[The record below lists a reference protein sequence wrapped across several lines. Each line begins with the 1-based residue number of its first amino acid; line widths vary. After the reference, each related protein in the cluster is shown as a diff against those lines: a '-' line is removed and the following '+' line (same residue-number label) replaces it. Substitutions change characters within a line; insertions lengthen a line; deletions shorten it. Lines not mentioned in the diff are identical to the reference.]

1 MADAPLIS
9 VVVPAHNAG
18 SSLGKCIDALMA
30 SDLPRAQW
38 ELIVVDDASTDET
51 TELVQR
57 ADVCIRLD
65 GAPHGPAFARNR
77 GAESARAEVIA
88 FVDADVCVHPDA
100 LRRFLDRLDR
110 RSQLSAVFGSYDDNP
125 TAPSASSRYRNL
137 LHHYAHKTSSGQTE
151 SFWAGLGAIRAK
163 DFSDVGKFNERRYT
177 SPQIEDVELGY
188 RLRNTG
194 RRILLDP
201 EILGTHLKEWTIPGI
216 VRTDLLQRGVPWV
229 RLLLQRGPATA
240 AGGPSMG
247 PLEMASVGLVG
258 LTLVLVILWAVTR
271 RIEFLAMA
279 VGAVGI
285 SIALSARFHFWIWA
299 TGGPRI
305 GIASIPLYLLY
316 KLISVISVVA
326 GTVVFLVRDSNVD
339 ADVSASRTK
348 PARTFAGLASGEAG
362 SRAIAFI
369 ATAYIA
375 RRLGVSAFGYL
386 GFATAVVAYFGTAL
400 SAGISEIGARE
411 VARRPDEAR
420 SIAAGG
426 TFIRLLGALAG
437 VMAVVAISSF
447 APGPTI
453 AKIVVALT
461 GFSLVS
467 LALDTSW
474 VYKGLGSTPRVGA
487 ALMLSQLIG
496 TALLI
501 LLIRAPEH
509 VARVP
514 LIQFG
519 ADLLAAGF
527 LAVPLLSTE
536 WLRPRLR
543 EGIRLVRQS
552 GLITMTRILRTFI
565 VSIDVVLLGI
575 MTTSAQVGLYSA
587 AYRIVF
593 FVMALTYA
601 SHISWLPIVTRTVID
616 GEDVKRPFA
625 GSLRL
630 SLAVTMPFVIGGLLI
645 APQLLSAVFGD
656 AYAPAATAL
665 KLLLLSLLFVAVHGT
680 TRNLFLAHDGL
691 GIETAIMSVGVLLN
705 VALNLYL
712 IPRYGLNGAGFA
724 TAAAEGFVLI
734 GCAIAIGRF
743 GLRLTLKPLVAPAI
757 AGALM
762 AAGIIAIGVDSPVVL
777 SILVGATIYAG
788 SLVLLSR
795 STT

>member
-1 MADAPLIS
+1 
-9 VVVPAHNAG
+9 V
-18 SSLGKCIDALMA
+18 
-30 SDLPRAQW
+30 
-38 ELIVVDDASTDET
+38 
-51 TELVQR
+51 
-57 ADVCIRLD
+57 
-65 GAPHGPAFARNR
+65 
-77 GAESARAEVIA
+77 
-88 FVDADVCVHPDA
+88 FVDADVCVHGDA
-100 LRRFLDRLDR
+100 LRRFVEILG
-110 RSQLSAVFGSYDDNP
+110 QTPEVSAVFGSYDDNP
-125 TAPSASSRYRNL
+125 TGISVSSRYRNL
-137 LHHYAHKTSSGQTE
+137 LHHYAHKAGAGETE

-163 DFSDVGKFNERRYT
+163 DFHHAGRFNERRYT

-188 RLRNTG
+188 RLRKSG
-194 RRILLDP
+194 KRILLDP
-201 EILGTHLKEWTIPGI
+201 EILGTHLKEWTVPGI

-229 RLLLQRGPATA
+229 RLLLERGPATA

-247 PLEMASVGLVG
+247 PSEIASVSLVG
-258 LTLVLVILWAVTR
+258 LAVLLLILWAFTQ
-271 RIEFLAMA
+271 RIEFLAA
-279 VGAVGI
+279 AAAAVGI
-285 SIALSARFHFWIWA
+285 SIALSARFHLWIWT
-299 TGGPRI
+299 TGGPRV

-316 KLISVISVVA
+316 KLISVVSVVA
-326 GTVVFLVRDSNVD
+326 GSVVFLLRDSDVE
-339 ADVSASRTK
+339 ADVVNPRSK
-348 PARTFAGLASGEAG
+348 PARSFAGLASGEAG
-362 SRAIAFI
+362 SRAVAFV

-386 GFATAVVAYFGTAL
+386 GFASAVVAYFGTAL
-400 SAGISEIGARE
+400 SAGISEIGSRE

-437 VMAVVAISSF
+437 VMVVVAISSF

-453 AKIVVALT
+453 AKVVVALT
-461 GFSLVS
+461 GFSLVAF
-467 LALDTSW
+467 ALDTSW
-474 VYKGLGSTPRVGA
+474 VYKGLGSTPRVGS
-487 ALMLSQLIG
+487 ALMLSQLVG
-496 TALLI
+496 AALLI

-527 LAVPLLSTE
+527 LAVPLLSTD

-552 GLITMTRILRTFI
+552 GLITMTRILRSFI

-593 FVMALTYA
+593 FVMAVTYA
-601 SHISWLPIVTRTVID
+601 SHISWLPVITRTVID
-616 GEDVKRPFA
+616 GGDVARQLS

-630 SLAVTMPFVIGGLLI
+630 SLAVTMPFVVGGLLI
-645 APQLLSAVFGD
+645 APQLLSAVFGT
-656 AYAPAATAL
+656 AYVPAATAL
-665 KLLLLSLLFVAVHGT
+665 KLLLLSLLFVAAHGT
-680 TRNLFLAHDGL
+680 TRNLFLAHDRL

-705 VALNLYL
+705 IALNLYL

-724 TAAAEGFVLI
+724 TAAAEGFVLV

-743 GLRLTLKPLVAPAI
+743 GLRLTLKPLVAPAL

-762 AAGIIAIGVDSPVVL
+762 AGGILAIGVDRPVVL
-777 SILVGATIYAG
+777 SILVGAAIYAG
-788 SLVLLSR
+788 SFVLMSR
-795 STT
+795 STK